1 MTRARTLK
9 TAIRARMSK
18 TGERYT
24 VARRHVL
31 ATREA
36 PSAGAATAPASRRPT
51 SAPPSRPPASPPAHG
66 AVADAKVLERTGH
79 DLAYWF
85 GVLDAFDAVRQ
96 GHTAAA
102 RHLREQHGVDGWYSQ
117 GITVAYERA
126 RGVRAVN
133 QRVDGK
139 FGASVSITVLLAA
152 ADVAA
157 WLTSPRRRTRWTA
170 PLDAALARLLAAA
183 VKGTAPKGLWLH
195 SSGQYRCRHRWADGV
210 FQLML
215 MPKSGDRTTILVEH
229 SLVST
234 RASVENYRRQW
245 RAALT
250 ALANVLPSTRRT
262 RRQ

>member
-24 VARRHVL
+24 AARRYVL
-31 ATREA
+31 AARDA
-36 PSAGAATAPASRRPT
+36 SASVTEPARTAARPAST
-51 SAPPSRPPASPPAHG
+51 SAAPPARG

-79 DLAYWF
+79 DLGHWF
-85 GVLDAFDAVRQ
+85 GVLDTFGAVRH

-102 RHLREQHGVDGWYSQ
+102 RHLREAHGVDGWYSQ

-139 FGASVSITVLLAA
+139 FGASVSKTVPLAA
-152 ADVAA
+152 DAVAA
-157 WLTSPRRRTRWTA
+157 WFTSPRRRTRWTA
-170 PLDAALARLLAAA
+170 TLDSVLARLLAAA

-195 SSGQYRCRHRWADGV
+195 GSGQYRCRDRWADGV

-215 MPKSGDRTTILVEH
+215 MPKSGDRTTVLVEH
-229 SLVST
+229 SLVAT
-234 RASVENYRRQW
+234 RTGVEHYRRQW

-250 ALANVLPSTRRT
+250 ALADALPASRPARR
-262 RRQ
+262 

>member
-24 VARRHVL
+24 TARRHVL
-31 ATREA
+31 AARDA
-36 PSAGAATAPASRRPT
+36 PSTTDAPPPTAQRRT
-51 SAPPSRPPASPPAHG
+51 SAPPAPPPTAAPPARG

-85 GVLDAFDAVRQ
+85 EVLDTFGAVRH
-96 GHTAAA
+96 GHTASA
-102 RHLREQHGVDGWYSQ
+102 RHLRDEHGADGWYSQ

-139 FGASVSITVLLAA
+139 FGASVSVTVPRAA
-152 ADVAA
+152 AEVAV
-157 WLTSPRRRTRWTA
+157 WITSPRRRKGWTA
-170 PLDAALARLLAAA
+170 GLGPSLQAMLAAA

-195 SSGQYRCRHRWADGV
+195 ESGQYRCRHRWTDGV

-215 MPKSGDRTTILVEH
+215 MPKPDDRTTVLVEH
-229 SLVST
+229 SLVAT
-234 RASVENYRRQW
+234 RADVERYRASW
-245 RAALT
+245 RAGLKALSD
-250 ALANVLPSTRRT
+250 ALGSRRPSRR
-262 RRQ
+262 